1 MTPAPRPPLDRF
13 AVRMPKV
20 ELHVHLEGSMRPAV
34 LLALARRNGVALP
47 ADDEAGLKRWF
58 RFKDFD
64 QFVDVYLTCSRSL
77 KNPEDFELLAL
88 DVMAEQAVQNV
99 VYSEIHFTIS
109 THVAAG
115 AAAGEVRQAL
125 AEALKEGEKRYGVT
139 MKLIPDIVRN
149 MDRGRA
155 DVTLEW
161 ALAGQGGP
169 VVALGLSGIE
179 AGYSNEPFR
188 DHFAAAAAAGL
199 HRVVHAGEHAGPESV
214 RSALEVCRPE
224 RIGHGVRSIE
234 DPALVA
240 ELAAR
245 GLPLEVCPSSN
256 VCLGVVPSLADH
268 PFDRLRRGGAVVTVN
283 SDDPPFFDTNLT
295 REYLRLAETFGYDAA
310 DLAGFSLAALRHA
323 FLPAERRTALEA
335 DFRRQFAE
343 LGSDLYGSPVE
354 PRLTPA
360 V

>member
-1 MTPAPRPPLDRF
+1 MITSPLDRF

-58 RFKDFD
+58 RFKNFD

-77 KNPEDFELLAL
+77 KNPEDFQLLAL

-99 VYSEIHFTIS
+99 VYSEVHFTIS

-115 AAAGEVRQAL
+115 VPAGEVRQAL
-125 AEALKEGEKRYGVT
+125 DEALAEGERRYGVT

-161 ALAGQGGP
+161 ALAGQGGA

-188 DHFAAAAAAGL
+188 EHFAAAETAGL

-214 RSALEVCRPE
+214 RSALAVCAPE

-234 DPALVA
+234 DPSLVA

-245 GLPLEVCPSSN
+245 GIPLEVCPSSN

-268 PFDRLRRGGAVVTVN
+268 PFDRLHRGGAVVTVN

-295 REYLRLAETFGYDAA
+295 REYLRLAETFRYDAR

-323 FLPAERRTALEA
+323 FLPEERRTALEA
-335 DFRRQFAE
+335 DFRRQFAG
-343 LGSDLYGSPVE
+343 LGNDLYGAPVE

-360 V
+360 A

>member
-1 MTPAPRPPLDRF
+1 VITSPLDRF

-34 LLALARRNGVALP
+34 LLALARRNGVPLP

-58 RFKDFD
+58 HFKSFD

-77 KNPEDFELLAL
+77 KNPEDFQLLAL

-125 AEALKEGEKRYGVT
+125 DEALAEGERRYGVT

-188 DHFAAAAAAGL
+188 EHFAAAAAAGL

-214 RSALEVCRPE
+214 RSALEVCAPE

-234 DPALVA
+234 DPSLVA
-240 ELAAR
+240 ELAAL
-245 GLPLEVCPSSN
+245 GMPLEVCPSSN
-256 VCLGVVPSLADH
+256 VCLGVVPSLAAH

-310 DLAGFSLAALRHA
+310 DLAGFSLAALSHA

-335 DFRRQFAE
+335 EFRRQFAA
-343 LGSDLYGSPVE
+343 LGADLYGLPVE
-354 PRLTPA
+354 PRLTPT